1 MSKMSFIELL
11 YARKKDRKS
20 IRTILAAFGVIYWST
35 LSTPFE
41 LLSEEQVIALLC
53 SWTERELRPGE
64 DIRLRIIDEQTSGV
78 YEVTMRARSGC
89 IYVTDIYPTP
99 DLKGQQC
106 YSWPI
111 DFSLEKIARAA
122 IYASLSEA
130 DDMLELELSSD
141 EEAKP
146 TRYVLV

>member
-1 MSKMSFIELL
+1 MSFIQLL

-20 IRTILAAFGVIYWST
+20 IRTVLAAFGALNWST
-35 LSTPFE
+35 LSTPFQ
-41 LLSEEQVIALLC
+41 LLSEEQVIALLF

-64 DIRLRIIDEQTSGV
+64 EIRLRVIDEQTFGV
-78 YEVTMRARSGC
+78 YEVTMKARSGC
-89 IYVTDIYPTP
+89 IYVADLYPRP

-106 YSWPI
+106 YHWPN
-111 DFSLEKIARAA
+111 DLGLETLTRATIEA
-122 IYASLSEA
+122 GLNAA
-130 DDMLELELSSD
+130 DDMLELEISSD

>member
-1 MSKMSFIELL
+1 MSFIELL

-20 IRTILAAFGVIYWST
+20 IRAILAAFGVINWST

-53 SWTERELRPGE
+53 SWAERELRPGE

-78 YEVTMRARSGC
+78 YEVTLKARSGC
-89 IYVTDIYPTP
+89 IYVTDIYPRP
-99 DLKGQQC
+99 DLKGQPC
-106 YSWPI
+106 YSWPTN
-111 DFSLEKIARAA
+111 FNLGTLTRAA
-122 IYASLSEA
+122 IYASMSAA
-130 DDMLELELSSD
+130 DDLLELEISSD
-141 EEAKP
+141 EENEP